1 MQTAVLHHIKCRVGF
16 IPPLNL
22 NIIKW
27 WDKSHPTDKKMKL
40 NYLLGTPQQ
49 TGRLKS

>member
-1 MQTAVLHHIKCRVGF
+1 LQKIYEKQPLVAMQTAVLHHIKCSVGF

-27 WDKSHPTDKKMKL
+27 WDKSHPTDKK
-40 NYLLGTPQQ
+40 
-49 TGRLKS
+49 